1 MGERGESESGDWIAC
16 EERRTTGGVWR
27 KLRCEFD
34 DFFYILVGWLKETT
48 KAVVGSKG
56 RKEGLFMA
64 FRYITIK
71 HSSNIYYKTTQ

>member
-34 DFFYILVGWLKETT
+34 DFFLYFGWLVE
-48 KAVVGSKG
+48 GDDESSSRLQ
-56 RKEGLFMA
+56 RKEGRSFYG
-64 FRYITIK
+64 FQ
-71 HSSNIYYKTTQ
+71 IYYY